1 MRDAVH
7 TRSLDGLRFLLAFW
21 VVVGHL
27 YIITGGTSV
36 FQIPVLSAFLL
47 SPVNAV
53 DGFMIVT
60 GFLMCYNYFLREAK
74 EPFTRRSTAIAF
86 IVRRFFRL
94 FPVYVVALLAAYV
107 LVTQMYD
114 LRREI
119 LLYFTGDTKTIWG
132 TESISELPSLSG
144 LISHLTFTHGLI
156 PGHELSILS
165 VAWSLSLEM
174 QFYMLFPLLF
184 VFLYVKGGPSR
195 IVPFVVVSLLLSI
208 VTLRLLPAPVP
219 AMLLYKLPLFL
230 LGMLIASAAMRK
242 SSWIS
247 YFAAHLLVIPFQ
259 DKWTVLLIF
268 VINLF
273 LLLERLKGHLP
284 DMLYSTIWRVR
295 ELLSGRAAK
304 VGADLSYALY
314 LVHMITMPFIIW
326 YIVGI
331 GFSKGTTWLISLAAI
346 VAVNVILAWVLYHS
360 IEKRFIQY
368 GKKMVDWMIKRI
380 DSEPTANASTATNLD
395 EFPPYSRSDVSR

>member
-1 MRDAVH
+1 MKDAVH

-36 FQIPVLSAFLL
+36 FQIPILSTFLL
-47 SPVNAV
+47 SPINAV

-74 EPFTRRSTAIAF
+74 EPFTQRSTAITF

-94 FPVYVVALLAAYV
+94 FPVYVVALLAAYF
-107 LVTQMYD
+107 LVTQIYD

-119 LLYFTGDTKTIWG
+119 LLYFTGDTKTVWG

-174 QFYMLFPLLF
+174 QFYVLFPLLF
-184 VFLYVKGGPSR
+184 VFLFVKGGPSR
-195 IVPFVVVSLLLSI
+195 IVPFVVISLLLSI
-208 VTLRLLPAPVP
+208 VALRLLPAPVP

-230 LGMLIASAAMRK
+230 LGMLIASAAMGK

-247 YFAAHLLVIPFQ
+247 YFAAHLLVVPFQ

-268 VINLF
+268 VINVF

-284 DMLYSTIWRVR
+284 KNIYVLIWKVR
-295 ELLSGRAAK
+295 ELLSGRVAK

-314 LVHMITMPFIIW
+314 LVHMITLPFIIW
-326 YIVGI
+326 LIVDL
-331 GFSKGTTWLISLAAI
+331 GFSKGITWVISLAAI
-346 VAVNVILAWVLYHS
+346 ILINLVLAWLLYHS

-368 GKKMVDWMIKRI
+368 GKKTVEWMVKRFG
-380 DSEPTANASTATNLD
+380 SESSASTSAVTAHRAYR
-395 EFPPYSRSDVSR
+395 EKPH